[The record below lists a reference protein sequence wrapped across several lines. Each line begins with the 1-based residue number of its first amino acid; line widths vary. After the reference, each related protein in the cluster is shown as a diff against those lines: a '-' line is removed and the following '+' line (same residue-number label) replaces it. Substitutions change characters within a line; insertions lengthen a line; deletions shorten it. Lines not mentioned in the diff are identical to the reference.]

1 MTYVDWHN
9 RVINI
14 VVTLFIFTV
23 FFTTSTQ
30 RAEAQSPQANAIVD
44 LIVAEG
50 DNRYTITG
58 TALDSNGNPA
68 CALALASG
76 RCMFTCGPGSLRCE
90 GGTADLPF
98 GRFELND
105 LALESNDTIAL
116 QIFVQD
122 HISYTE
128 IIDVMG
134 VDGSTPDVA
143 GTWKS
148 LVMLVSDTCSQVLGM
163 DVPEGLTGTYEL
175 DQDGAILSGT
185 VDGLPTSGSVNG
197 VGDFVL
203 TTEVTSDS
211 AVPSCTITVAVR
223 DEGNF
228 INGNMDETL
237 SAFTS
242 GTGCPMDIS
251 CSSFYQGSI
260 TQLSST
266 SALSVPRESNGT
278 SSLSEALNSLLNQ
291 LSYE

>member
-44 LIVAEG
+44 LIAAQG

-76 RCMFTCGPGSLRCE
+76 RCMFTCGPGSGRCE

-116 QIFVQD
+116 QIFVQG

-128 IIDVMG
+128 IIDVMDVNG
-134 VDGSTPDVA
+134 TPPYVA

-148 LVMLVSDTCSQVLGM
+148 LVTLVSDSCQVLGI
-163 DVPEGLTGTYEL
+163 DVAQAITATYEL
-175 DQDGAILSGT
+175 EQDGAILSGT
-185 VDGLPTSGSVNG
+185 LDDEIPTSGSVNG

-203 TTEVTSDS
+203 TSALTDS
-211 AVPSCTITVAVR
+211 SVPLCTITVAFR

-228 INGNMDETL
+228 ISGNTDTTL
-237 SAFTS
+237 SASTS
-242 GTGCPMDIS
+242 GPGCAIELS

-266 SALSVPRESNGT
+266 SALSVPRESSGT
-278 SSLSEALNSLLNQ
+278 SSLSETLNALLHQ